1 MNRDWLISIGMHV
14 FFCCL
19 LWLFSAHSIVEV
31 IKKPQ
36 DSVPIQVQLSIIKQV
51 DIKNNNKVK
60 VHSSSQNKTHHVNL
74 KNTIKTRV
82 KEVSNIKKIKLKK
95 KQIKPKT
102 KVVLKNKKKKKPKLS
117 RQMLAKKQQK
127 KRLNALKQ
135 MEKNLAQEETMLQS
149 EAARLMEE
157 AFLQAQQVI
166 LDHLRAHWRVPAGSN
181 RNQRVTV
188 DVLCDNKG
196 NVVMVKLLKSS
207 GNLAL
212 DRSAKRVLNK
222 ASPLPLP
229 QRLEIRK
236 MFLHFQVA
244 LRPS

>member
-1 MNRDWLISIGMHV
+1 MNRDWLISIGVHG

-19 LWLFSAHSIVEV
+19 LWLFSAHSTVQV
-31 IKKPQ
+31 IKNP
-36 DSVPIQVQLSIIKQV
+36 VPIQVQLSIIKQV

-60 VHSSSQNKTHHVNL
+60 VKVHSSSQNKTHHVNL
-74 KNTIKTRV
+74 KNTIKTKV

-102 KVVLKNKKKKKPKLS
+102 KVVLKNKKKQKPKLS

-127 KRLNALKQ
+127 KRLDALKQ

-149 EAARLMEE
+149 EAASLMEE

-181 RNQRVTV
+181 RNQQVTV